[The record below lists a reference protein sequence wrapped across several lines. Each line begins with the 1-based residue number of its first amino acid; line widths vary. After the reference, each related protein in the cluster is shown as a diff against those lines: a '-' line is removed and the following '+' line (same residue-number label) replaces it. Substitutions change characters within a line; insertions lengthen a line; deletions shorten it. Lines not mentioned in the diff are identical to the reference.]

1 MDAKLGAAL
10 MGNYPVL
17 EGKPKVYQGVRVKI
31 TVKELLQQ
39 RRAKQ
44 AVAEEAGFQA
54 ESSPAR
60 SRLNPHSQLFHKHRC
75 WTYLHSVSGEGCS
88 SVQIAESFSPPS
100 TAPFVDG
107 GLESPSPAG
116 CLQPWPFQ
124 NCLSCEEIPS
134 YLEQLVESCMQTE
147 PPLDASLGVVPGSLS
162 CSPESYQPGLVCINQ
177 SLGPGSPDSSDP
189 SGSFDCS
196 YSSPQPPPYVP
207 TSYST
212 PSPLEAKSCM
222 YPSSEGIPFQSHDT
236 QYHASPCCCTSCGS
250 QHLDS
255 FRVPEYFPY
264 ANTDCREY
272 PPSVSVGD
280 DCFGRDRHWDTC
292 YS

>member
-1 MDAKLGAAL
+1 FCFRLGL
-10 MGNYPVL
+10 LPFWTRVL
-17 EGKPKVYQGVRVKI
+17 SLLCKTNSFLNPILPGKPKVYQGVRVKI

-44 AVAEEAGFQA
+44 AVAEEA
-54 ESSPAR
+54 
-60 SRLNPHSQLFHKHRC
+60 
-75 WTYLHSVSGEGCS
+75 VSGEGCS

-196 YSSPQPPPYVP
+196 YSSPQPPPYAP

-280 DCFGRDRHWDTC
+280 DCFGRDRHWDIC